1 MIFWIAVAVLAAA
14 VTYAVTRP
22 LGRARDVG
30 TTGQAG
36 LAVYKDQLSE
46 IDSDRARGI
55 LSDTEAEAAR
65 TEIARRV
72 LRQVDDD
79 KKVAV
84 ATKALPERSTL
95 PVFYAAWAAI
105 PALSLALY
113 LSYGAPGKPG
123 QPLSERLAAKV
134 DTAQTND
141 LVAKVEARL
150 REHPDDGK
158 GWDVIAPVYMAQG
171 SFAEAADAYA
181 SAMKYLG
188 ESAKRLEGFSVA
200 RIRASNGLVP
210 EDAKKSLN
218 RALELEPKK
227 MEPRIWL
234 GLAKEQEGDIKG
246 AVADYQALLNAGA
259 PEAPWR
265 KAVEDRLSALQAK
278 PADEVQA
285 KPAAEGQS
293 NSVAEPGKS
302 EPGKVDAPAAPD
314 AAAVA
319 GMAPEAREQM
329 INKMVEGLAARL
341 KTNGNDLTGWLK
353 LVRAY
358 SVLGRNND
366 AANALSNA
374 RKQFASDAK
383 SLAELNDLAKSLGLG
398 S

>member
-123 QPLSERLAAKV
+123 QPLNERLAAKV
-134 DTAQTND
+134 DDAQTND

-150 REHPDDGK
+150 REHPEDGK
-158 GWDVIAPVYMAQG
+158 GWDVIAPIYMAQG
-171 SFAEAADAYA
+171 NFEDAANAYA
-181 SAMKYLG
+181 TAMKYLG

-200 RIRASNGLVP
+200 RIRASNDLVP

-218 RALELEPKK
+218 RALELEPKHP
-227 MEPRIWL
+227 EPRIWL
-234 GLAKEQEGDIKG
+234 ALGKEQEGNITG
-246 AVADYQALLNAGA
+246 AVADYQSLLSAAA
-259 PEAPWR
+259 PDAPWR
-265 KAVEDRLSALQAK
+265 KAVQKRLAALQAK
-278 PADEVQA
+278 MP
-285 KPAAEGQS
+285 
-293 NSVAEPGKS
+293 AEPGK
-302 EPGKVDAPAAPD
+302 VAAPANPD

-319 GMAPEAREQM
+319 NMAPEAQQQM
-329 INKMVEGLAARL
+329 INNMVEGLAARL
-341 KTNGNDLTGWLK
+341 KKDGHDLTGWLK

-358 SVLGRNND
+358 KVLGRNED
-366 AANALSNA
+366 AASALSEA
-374 RKQFASDAK
+374 RKQFASDEK
-383 SLAELNDLAKSLGLG
+383 SLSELNDLAKSLGLG